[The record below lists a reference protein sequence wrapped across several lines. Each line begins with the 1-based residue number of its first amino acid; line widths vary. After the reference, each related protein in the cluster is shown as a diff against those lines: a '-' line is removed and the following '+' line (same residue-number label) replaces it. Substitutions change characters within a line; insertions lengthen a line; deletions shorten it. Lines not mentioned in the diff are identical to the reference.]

1 MLTWQEKETF
11 RLRTLWLLKI
21 LQVKKSQ
28 IDSKHRKTIQFSV
41 GMEYLKENAT
51 FLLGRFLVC
60 THLRS
65 CLFIYSLTTLEL
77 QMICRFP
84 WWIVIVLRA
93 GRLSEKWDVFWKLI
107 LKKVFFTSYILEL
120 LIFIFSPSFTCS
132 IYISMSYSPILY
144 MKYITKVVSIRKYL
158 TFVLPYFNNI

>member
-1 MLTWQEKETF
+1 M
-11 RLRTLWLLKI
+11 
-21 LQVKKSQ
+21 QVKKSQ
-28 IDSKHRKTIQFSV
+28 IDYKHRKTIQFSV
-41 GMEYLKENAT
+41 GMNWQWIDIWEYLKENAT

-60 THLRS
+60 NHLRS

-93 GRLSEKWDVFWKLI
+93 GRLSEKWDVFWKLL